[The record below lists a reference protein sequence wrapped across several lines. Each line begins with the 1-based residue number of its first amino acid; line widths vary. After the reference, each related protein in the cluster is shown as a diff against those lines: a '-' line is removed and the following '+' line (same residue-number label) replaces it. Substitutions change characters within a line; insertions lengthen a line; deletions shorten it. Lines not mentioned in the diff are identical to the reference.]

1 MAQIQN
7 PRRFYIDHVDD
18 QPVVRTIPVRLQR
31 IAPPPVDPN
40 ESVATHQVTEPD
52 PTHGLGL
59 NLAARARR
67 APKRVSTLVQTAR
80 KRSHRPFLKEP
91 TR

>member
-18 QPVVRTIPVRLQR
+18 QPVVRTIPVRLQQVAR
-31 IAPPPVDPN
+31 PPIDPN
-40 ESVATHQVTEPD
+40 ESVATHQATESTAP
-52 PTHGLGL
+52 HGLGL

-67 APKRVSTLVQTAR
+67 APKRVSTIVQTAR
-80 KRSHRPFLKEP
+80 KRSHLPFTQEP